1 MAPSDSS
8 TRLSLATLSA
18 AHAAVRRPGFDPRRL
33 GVGIVHLGCGAFH
46 RAHQAMHTQSAI
58 EAAGGDWGIA
68 GVSLRSAAVTA
79 ALAAQDG
86 LYGVMIRG
94 AGEESLVI
102 NGAIRAVFGPDRLA
116 EAVQAMAR
124 PQTRVITATV
134 TEKGYCHDPAAG
146 ALDPTH
152 PDIVHDLVPGATPRS
167 APGMIVAALAARR
180 DAGAGGLAVLSCDN
194 LPENGVTTSRIV
206 TALAK
211 LRDPALARWIEDEVA
226 FPSSM
231 VDRIVPAVADGDRTA
246 VAARMGL
253 HDAACV
259 ATERFTQ
266 WVIEDRF
273 PRGRPAWELGG
284 ATLVRD
290 VHPFERMKLR
300 LLNGSHSLLAYLG
313 YLAGHRFVAD
323 AIGAP
328 GFAALVERY
337 WDEVAPTLTLPAGVD
352 LAAYRAQLLARFAN
366 PHLAHRTWQIAMDGS
381 QKLPQRLLA
390 PLAENLAAGR
400 PIAMTALGV
409 AAWMRYVRGVDEQG
423 GAIDVRDPLAARF
436 AVVAGA
442 ASEARVDAL
451 MAMPQIFGESLRDVP
466 ALRTAILGWLE
477 KLETQGAARV
487 VREAAA
493 A

>member
-1 MAPSDSS
+1 MAPNDLPA
-8 TRLSLATLSA
+8 RLSLAALPA
-18 AHAAVRRPGFDPRRL
+18 AHATARRPGFDPRRL

-46 RAHQAMHTQSAI
+46 RAHQAMHTQLAI
-58 EAAGGDWGIA
+58 EAEGGDWGIA
-68 GVSLRSAAVTA
+68 GVSLRSAAVTD

-86 LYGVMIRG
+86 LYGVLVRG

-102 NGAIRAVFGPDRLA
+102 NGAVRAVFGPDRLG
-116 EAVQAMAR
+116 EALQAMAR

-134 TEKGYCHDPAAG
+134 TEKGYCHDPATG
-146 ALDPTH
+146 ALDPAH
-152 PDIVHDLVPGATPRS
+152 PDIVHDLAPGAVPRS
-167 APGMIVAALAARR
+167 APGMIVAALEARR

-194 LPENGVTTSRIV
+194 LPENGATTSRII
-206 TALAK
+206 TALAA
-211 LRDPALARWIEDEVA
+211 LRAPGLARWIEDNVS

-231 VDRIVPAVADGDRTA
+231 VDRIVPAVADADRAA
-246 VAARMGL
+246 VAARLGL
-253 HDAACV
+253 RDEACV
-259 ATERFTQ
+259 ATELFTQ

-273 PRGRPAWELGG
+273 ARGRPAWERGG
-284 ATLVRD
+284 ATLVSD
-290 VHPFERMKLR
+290 VQPFERMKLR

-328 GFAALVERY
+328 GFAALVQRY
-337 WDEVAPTLTLPAGVD
+337 WDEVAPTLVLPAGVD

-390 PLAENLAAGR
+390 PIAENLAAGR
-400 PIAMTALGV
+400 PIAMAALGV
-409 AAWMRYVRGVDEQG
+409 AGWMRYVRGVDEQG
-423 GAIDVRDPLAARF
+423 GAIDVRDPLAARL
-436 AVVAGA
+436 ATHAGGSPA
-442 ASEARVDAL
+442 ERVDAL
-451 MAMPQIFGESLRDVP
+451 LAMPQVFGAHLRGVP
-466 ALRTAILGWLE
+466 ALRMAILSWLE
-477 KLETQGAARV
+477 KLEMRGAARV